1 MNVAIKKTKL
11 YVKLVLIALVL
22 IMAVVVL
29 VMNYSRQADVWF
41 FKAYEEVNVLKLLLV
56 TAVISIISF
65 WILTTGFKLTREWRE
80 VSKQVAHQEKL
91 KELDS
96 KADDLV
102 KQEQRIDD
110 KINRALGGKQDE
122 QDP

>member
-11 YVKLVLIALVL
+11 YVKLVLIALVV

-29 VMNYSRQADVWF
+29 VMNYSRKADVWF
-41 FKAYEEVNVLKLLLV
+41 FKGYEDVNVLKLLLV

-65 WILTTGFKLTREWRE
+65 WILTTGFKLAKQWRE
-80 VSKQVAHQEKL
+80 VSKQVAHQEKI
-91 KELDS
+91 KRLDS
-96 KADDLV
+96 KADELE

-110 KINRALGGKQDE
+110 KINRALGGRQDE
-122 QDP
+122 